1 MEHRW
6 LGSVER
12 ELIRLADV
20 DLGYRELLSAI
31 DEVLRPRLGYSIGVW
46 GTADPASLLLT
57 SCTLT
62 GGMALDPDRLEQ
74 LARIEY
80 TTDDPGD
87 MTAMYRDGRLAT
99 SLRTEVEDPTT
110 VTRYREITSHLGS
123 YDELRL
129 IFVLDGLPWGA
140 LIAHR
145 AEHEGAFTREDLAAA
160 AALSS
165 TIAAALRLAF
175 LRDAAR
181 HPAGTADPPGQLVL
195 GPDRTIISSTQVAD
209 RWVAAIGGDE
219 QLDFLLSTLG
229 PHTGDHGHKSITLTT
244 ETGPV
249 TVHASSATGGEEGG
263 ATALVL
269 ERPRPI
275 VLTHL
280 IISAYGFTSREREVA
295 EMVLRG
301 STTKQIARALGI
313 RDYTVQDHLKAIFA
327 KTDVSTRGDLSWTLY
342 SRFYLPPVR
351 EEATP
356 SPYGFYLDAG

>member
-1 MEHRW
+1 LGHRW
-6 LGSVER
+6 LDTVER
-12 ELIRLADV
+12 ELRALGES
-20 DLGYRELLSAI
+20 DLGYRALLGAM
-31 DEVLRPRLGYSIGVW
+31 DEVLRPRLKYAIGVW

-99 SLRTEVEDPTT
+99 SLRTEVDDPST
-110 VTRYREITSHLGS
+110 VTRYREVTRPLGS
-123 YDELRL
+123 FDELRL
-129 IFVLDGLPWGA
+129 VFVLDGLPWGA

-145 AEHEGAFTREDLAAA
+145 GKEDGPFDADDLTAT
-160 AALSS
+160 AALSA
-165 TIAAALRLAF
+165 TIAAAIRLAF

-181 HPAGTADPPGQLVL
+181 HPGGTTDPPGQLVV
-195 GPDRTIISSTQVAD
+195 GPDRRIISSTEVAD
-209 RWVAAIGGDE
+209 RWVEAIGGDA
-219 QLDFLLSTLG
+219 QLGFLLSTLG
-229 PHTGDHGHKSITLTT
+229 PRRGGDGHRAITLTT
-244 ETGPV
+244 DTGPV
-249 TVHASSATGGEEGG
+249 TVHASSATGGDGDG

-351 EEATP
+351 EDATP